1 MSNQLQQLLGDVVLD
16 HVAIAVNKIDDA
28 VIFWESLGLKFS
40 DSREEVPSQKVITAF
55 AQIDHNAHIE
65 LLEPTS
71 ADSTIAQFIQ
81 KKGTGIHHMSF
92 RTQDVKKKQSEMEA
106 KGMKFI
112 YPAPVPGAGNTLVN
126 FIHPKSTGGVLVE
139 IAEKLV

>member
-1 MSNQLQQLLGDVVLD
+1 MSQNLQHILGDVVLD

-28 VIFWESLGLKFS
+28 IIFWESLGLKFS
-40 DSREEVPSQKVITAF
+40 DQREEVPTQQVITAF
-55 AQIDHNAHIE
+55 AQIDHNSHIE

-71 ADSTIAQFIQ
+71 DTSTIAQFIQ

-92 RTQDVKKKQSEMEA
+92 RTKDVKAKQSEMEA

-112 YPAPVPGAGNTLVN
+112 YPTPVPGAGNTLVN

-139 IAEKLV
+139 IAEKLA

>member
-1 MSNQLQQLLGDVVLD
+1 MSQNLQHILGDVVLD
-16 HVAIAVNKIDDA
+16 HVAIAVNKIDEA
-28 VIFWESLGLKFS
+28 VLFWESLGLKFS
-40 DSREEVPSQKVITAF
+40 EQREVVPSQKVITAF
-55 AQIDHNAHIE
+55 AQIDQHAHIE

-71 ADSTIAQFIQ
+71 EDSTIAQFIQ
-81 KKGTGIHHMSF
+81 KKGCGIHHMSF
-92 RTQDVKKKQSEMEA
+92 RTNDLKAKQAEMEA